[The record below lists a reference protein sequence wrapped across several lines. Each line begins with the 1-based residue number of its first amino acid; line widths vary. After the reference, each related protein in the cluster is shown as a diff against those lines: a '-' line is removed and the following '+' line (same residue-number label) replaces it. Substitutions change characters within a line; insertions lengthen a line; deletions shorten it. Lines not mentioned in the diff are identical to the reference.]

1 MVNYTFSVLS
11 FDEEAIVHFGKDLV
25 FGISRYIIPA
35 ALPAAIYFYIEKT
48 ILSTIY
54 RNMPYDTSF
63 LDKYK

>member
-1 MVNYTFSVLS
+1 MVYNTLVRFS
-11 FDEEAIVHFGKDLV
+11 FEKDTIVHFGEDLV

-48 ILSTIY
+48 ISSTIY

-63 LDKYK
+63 H